1 MVKELLRARIITGRV
16 MSSIVCEKH
25 FHNTAVIP
33 LRVRNC
39 ARGRGI
45 QYAAASRFNH
55 CCLGI
60 LDRPVKPGDDSE
72 YVARP

>member
-25 FHNTAVIP
+25 FHNTAVMP
-33 LRVRNC
+33 RRVRNC

-45 QYAAASRFNH
+45 QYAAASRFNY
-55 CCLGI
+55 CCLGV
-60 LDRPVKPGDDSE
+60 LDRPAKPGDDSE
-72 YVARP
+72 CVAI